1 MNRIVS
7 ITMPKFGLSM
17 TEGKVAAWL
26 VEEGQPV
33 KRGTEIADIE
43 TTKITNAFE
52 SPVEGVMRRRIADI
66 GIDLPVGALIAVFA
80 DESVSDAD
88 IDSFVDQQ
96 RAEFAANSAATA
108 ASGAA
113 QEPKKV
119 AVGDGEIRYLETGN
133 PDGSVAVLVH
143 GFGGDLNNWLFT
155 QPALAESHRV
165 IAIDLPGHGG
175 SSKNLSSG
183 TIEELG
189 RKLLD
194 FMAALNIESAHL
206 VGHSLGAAVIA
217 SAASLDASKVASLT
231 LIAPAGVGSEINQGF
246 IDGFIQADRRKT
258 LQPVLAELFADS
270 SLVSR
275 SMVEDILRFK
285 RLDGAIECLNRIAAA
300 NFKGGVQQSSIRN
313 SLEKVKKPILAIWG
327 DEDKIIPPRQADSLP
342 SGVKLLRLKGV
353 GHMPHLEGAIAVN
366 EQLLGFL
373 AAGK

>member
-119 AVGDGEIRYLETGN
+119 AVGDGEIRYLEMGN

-285 RLDGAIECLNRIAAA
+285 RLDGAVECLNRIAAA

>member
-119 AVGDGEIRYLETGN
+119 AVGDGEIRYLEMGN